1 MAARRFSPRWLS
13 TGVFAEEQICAGVP
27 SGRLSFYEWQEL
39 QGLQR
44 PKKAARSCLVVFL
57 AAAAPSRRE
66 REKDH
71 AAEIQRLQK
80 RLEASPSLQLG
91 SRVVESVPES
101 HPAGSRRP
109 EARPESWIKGGK
121 RDCRRAG
128 PQHLKVE
135 NLKKELRQGSCW
147 QS

>member
-80 RLEASPSLQLG
+80 GLES
-91 SRVVESVPES
+91 SRVSQTPILQEAEGQKPGPS
-101 HPAGSRRP
+101 HGSK
-109 EARPESWIKGGK
+109 EANVTVGEQARSI
-121 RDCRRAG
+121 
-128 PQHLKVE
+128 
-135 NLKKELRQGSCW
+135 
-147 QS
+147 